1 MRYPAYLK
9 KNGTIGFVAPSFG
22 CATEPYKSAFESALA
37 AFHEMGYQTMLG
49 PNCYAAEGI
58 GISNTPQKCAAE
70 LQQMYEAPENNI
82 LLSCGGGELMCEIL
96 PYIDW
101 EAIKSTAEMVCGL
114 FGQYEFHFFADDN
127 GRYSIP
133 LCAMCGCI
141 RHEAVAQGSAGCFR
155 GTDGYIGRN
164 GR

>member
-70 LQQMYEAPENNI
+70 LQQMYETPENNI
-82 LLSCGGGELMCEIL
+82 LRLL
-96 PYIDW
+96 PR
-101 EAIKSTAEMVCGL
+101 L
-114 FGQYEFHFFADDN
+114 HPHN
-127 GRYSIP
+127 
-133 LCAMCGCI
+133 L
-141 RHEAVAQGSAGCFR
+141 
-155 GTDGYIGRN
+155 
-164 GR
+164 

>member
-101 EAIKSTAEMVCGL
+101 EAIKK
-114 FGQYEFHFFADDN
+114 H
-127 GRYSIP
+127 R
-133 LCAMCGCI
+133 
-141 RHEAVAQGSAGCFR
+141 
-155 GTDGYIGRN
+155 RN
-164 GR
+164 GLRAIRTIRISLFCRRQWQIQHPFMRHVRVHSA

>member
-49 PNCYAAEGI
+49 PNCYAAEGL

-70 LQQMYEAPENNI
+70 LQQMYETPENNI

-101 EAIKSTAEMVCGL
+101 EVVCGL

-164 GR
+164 SR